1 MAELDRFKT
10 VNDSFGHTAGDRAL
24 KLVAKFLQKNI
35 RDVDILSR
43 YGGEEF
49 VFLLPEADK
58 EEAYTVSERLR
69 KKLSEQQFDEL
80 PRITISLGIASYPDD
95 SDDIDQ
101 LIKKADAA
109 LYTAKQAGRNKVVVY
124 EEEMELIEV
133 DEPLPSD
140 SLKAAN

>member
-1 MAELDRFKT
+1 M
-10 VNDSFGHTAGDRAL
+10 
-24 KLVAKFLQKNI
+24 
-35 RDVDILSR
+35 DIISR

-69 KKLSEQQFDEL
+69 KKLSERQFDEL

-95 SDDIDQ
+95 SDDIDR

-109 LYTAKQAGRNKVVVY
+109 LYTAKQSGRNKVVVY
-124 EEEMELIEV
+124 EEEMELIEA
-133 DEPLPSD
+133 DEPLPSE

>member
-1 MAELDRFKT
+1 LDNFKS
-10 VNDSFGHTAGDRAL
+10 VNDSFGHTAGDRVL
-24 KLVAKFLQKNI
+24 KHVAKLLQKNI
-35 RDVDILSR
+35 RDVDVIAR

-69 KKLSEQQFDEL
+69 KKLSGLQFDDL

-95 SDDIDQ
+95 SDDIDL

-109 LYTAKQAGRNKVVVY
+109 LYTAKQSGRNKVVVY
-124 EEEMELIEV
+124 EEEMQLIEA
-133 DEPLPSD
+133 DDPLPSD
-140 SLKAAN
+140 SVKAAT